1 MRGMQ
6 SLWVM
11 VILLLDSLCIKYYA
25 VKVAMLSTKVQS
37 QHILLYGKGLRDGRT
52 RTPTYGLKNK
62 EEICIIITA
71 LISVTGHVLKIDI
84 YKALLPIPIP
94 YSLCPQEDH
103 NIWQYWSGEVGSIRG
118 FPDSSVGKESTCNV
132 GDPRSIPGWGRS
144 LEKG

>member
-1 MRGMQ
+1 MQ

-94 YSLCPQEDH
+94 YSLCPQKGPQYLAVLEGGG
-103 NIWQYWSGEVGSIRG
+103 WQYQGL
-118 FPDSSVGKESTCNV
+118 P
-132 GDPRSIPGWGRS
+132 
-144 LEKG
+144 